1 MLESHNLTEALN
13 NDFGGGQN
21 NLEVIKKN
29 FSVDKR
35 DINSGTSCSLITST
49 KHIAIFAVY
58 RVVFFAIV
66 HRLDKFWHLLL
77 WRAVRWLLRLSRLS
91 QCWRAMPY
99 CSAASVYRPSRK
111 YFFAFTLAR
120 LNSWEGACIYTAYNT
135 YRAYQVQIMH
145 TQAQNQR
152 YLLFA
157 V

>member
-1 MLESHNLTEALN
+1 MLESHQLTEAFN
-13 NDFGGGQN
+13 NDFWGGQT
-21 NLEVIKKN
+21 IWKKYKKKV
-29 FSVDKR
+29 SVDKR
-35 DINSGTSCSLITST
+35 DNSGTFCSLIPNT
-49 KHIAIFAVY
+49 KHVAIFAVY
-58 RVVFFAIV
+58 RVVYFAV
-66 HRLDKFWHLLL
+66 LHGLDQFWHLLL

-157 V
+157 A